1 MAGIR
6 YFLVL
11 RLLVAVEVEMELRAR
26 MVLPG
31 ALVAALEQ
39 QDHLGLVAPVTLRL

>member
-11 RLLVAVEVEMELRAR
+11 RLLAAVEVEMELRAR
-26 MVLPG
+26 MVLPE
-31 ALVAALEQ
+31 ALVAVLEQ
-39 QDHLGLVAPVTLRL
+39 QDRLGLVAPVTLRL